1 MRMNIKFN
9 KIFWMIGLHLFVIFW
24 TLGYLIADNT
34 PPYIYF
40 ADESYVKPSV
50 TQKGHQVEVY
60 WKLKVNRICPGH
72 IIRSIV
78 DEKTGV
84 KFSYDPYP
92 AISAIKIGDDHLSR
106 TFLLPEGISP
116 GKKIYRANAEYV
128 CNPLQRFW
136 PLKVQ
141 TPDLQFEIIP

>member
-1 MRMNIKFN
+1 MIKTN
-9 KIFWMIGLHLFVIFW
+9 KCFWMLGLILCAAFGM
-24 TLGYLIADNT
+24 LGYLIADNQ
-34 PPYIYF
+34 PPYVYF
-40 ADESYVKPSV
+40 ADASYVKPSV

-92 AISAIKIGDDHLSR
+92 AISAIKIEDDHLSR

-116 GKKIYRANAEYV
+116 GKKIYRANAEYA
-128 CNPLQRFW
+128 CNLLQRFW

-141 TPDLQFEIIP
+141 TPDLYFEIVP